1 MTIYFTPTAQKK
13 LELIWNYLKVEFGE
27 KAAHTFQEKTSK
39 FLNTVSEFP
48 EIGISEV
55 PEKNIRSY
63 LITSKTRVFY
73 RIKGSR
79 ILILTFF
86 DVRQNPLKK
95 PR

>member
-1 MTIYFTPTAQKK
+1 MTIYLTPTAQKK
-13 LELIWNYLKVEFGE
+13 LESIWNYLKAEFGE
-27 KAAHTFQEKTSK
+27 KSAHTFREKTTK

-48 EIGISEV
+48 EVGISEV

-86 DVRQNPLKK
+86 DVRQHPLKK